1 MDMKTWVAS
10 KGLQQACKYIGK
22 DPETNIPKLM
32 ELVDKFAGDSYQSQR
47 DAIRKVVND
56 PDSNWFRL
64 ICSLWEDVDSEV
76 LRKLFSNFIINANF
90 YGWDIQEKARQ
101 KYGCNIPWAIL
112 MDPTSACNLHCTGCW
127 AAEYGNK
134 LNLSLDELDSVICQG
149 KELGTLYVHLFR
161 RRAAG
166 AQGRHHPSV

>member
-56 PDSNWFRL
+56 PGFQL
-64 ICSLWEDVDSEV
+64 VP
-76 LRKLFSNFIINANF
+76 A
-90 YGWDIQEKARQ
+90 
-101 KYGCNIPWAIL
+101 
-112 MDPTSACNLHCTGCW
+112 
-127 AAEYGNK
+127 
-134 LNLSLDELDSVICQG
+134 
-149 KELGTLYVHLFR
+149 HLFLV
-161 RRAAG
+161 G
-166 AQGRHHPSV
+166 GRGQRSAVQAL

>member
-1 MDMKTWVAS
+1 MSIETNSEQKGRTQTHGYDAS

-64 ICSLWEDVDSEV
+64 ICSL
-76 LRKLFSNFIINANF
+76 
-90 YGWDIQEKARQ
+90 
-101 KYGCNIPWAIL
+101 
-112 MDPTSACNLHCTGCW
+112 
-127 AAEYGNK
+127 
-134 LNLSLDELDSVICQG
+134 
-149 KELGTLYVHLFR
+149 
-161 RRAAG
+161 
-166 AQGRHHPSV
+166 